1 MCQNERKTDVKQ
13 HQLFNHIFNT
23 HASTPSQAFNLSN
36 TLKIIELKDFCM
48 PVSATQVCFNV
59 SQSVVCI
66 SKSTVYLVP
75 VYPNLPLYT
84 ALYNQTQMYEIL

>member
-1 MCQNERKTDVKQ
+1 M
-13 HQLFNHIFNT
+13 
-23 HASTPSQAFNLSN
+23 
-36 TLKIIELKDFCM
+36 ELKDFCM

-75 VYPNLPLYT
+75 VYPNLLLYT